1 MIPAH
6 FFRQNLALIKAQAEK
21 RGAKIDF
28 GLYEDLEAKRKSLQV
43 ETEALQAQSNQL
55 SKSVPVLK
63 REGKDASEVLAQL
76 SEIAKQKKAHEGEL
90 RELKESLNDFL
101 LQVPNLLDDSVPEG
115 SNEDDNLEVGLVGS
129 PPSFAFSPKSHLE
142 LMPKGLDVE
151 AAVNM
156 SGSRF
161 VVLKGACARLN
172 RALGQ
177 WMLDTQVSKGYTE
190 VNPPLLVEKKALYG
204 TGQLPKFAEDQF
216 FTKDETHAL
225 IPTAE
230 VPLTNLVR
238 EQIIEAD
245 QLPIKLTALTPCFRS
260 EAGAYG
266 KDTTGLIRL
275 HQFEKVELVQITT
288 EAQAKEAFEQ
298 LVADA
303 EFILKSLGLAY
314 RKVLL
319 CAGDTGF
326 GSNMTYDL
334 EVWLPSENKYREISS
349 CSYFRDFQAQRM
361 MARYRT
367 EDRQIEYL
375 HTINGSGLAVGRTL
389 IAVLENYQT
398 EQGTVIVPEV
408 LRPYMGG
415 LTEIS
420 D

>member
-1 MIPAH
+1 
-6 FFRQNLALIKAQAEK
+6 
-21 RGAKIDF
+21 
-28 GLYEDLEAKRKSLQV
+28 
-43 ETEALQAQSNQL
+43 
-55 SKSVPVLK
+55 
-63 REGKDASEVLAQL
+63 
-76 SEIAKQKKAHEGEL
+76 
-90 RELKESLNDFL
+90 
-101 LQVPNLLDDSVPEG
+101 
-115 SNEDDNLEVGLVGS
+115 
-129 PPSFAFSPKSHLE
+129 
-142 LMPKGLDVE
+142 
-151 AAVNM
+151 
-156 SGSRF
+156 
-161 VVLKGACARLN
+161 
-172 RALGQ
+172 
-177 WMLDTQVSKGYTE
+177 MLDTQVSKGYTE

-288 EAQAKEAFEQ
+288 EDQAKEAFEQ